1 MGNFNDKINQ
11 SLNSDETVNELEE
24 KERII
29 LRQEKD
35 IGSLKREI
43 KSLEKEI
50 EKYQNQREQ

>member
-1 MGNFNDKINQ
+1 MEDFNDKLNQ
-11 SLNSDETVNELEE
+11 SLNCDEVVNELEE
-24 KERII
+24 KERLI

-50 EKYQNQREQ
+50 EKYQNERE